1 MNDKFTI
8 KCNSCGSDNVTINE
22 DFDYDYDEN
31 IVGTGN
37 YYLRCSNC
45 GETSEDY

>member
-22 DFDYDYDEN
+22 EFDYDYDEN

-37 YYLRCSNC
+37 YYLRCNNC